1 MLWEFVEVWQYPST
15 YLTASEV
22 TMVDRSHRTR
32 TVALVGHAGAGKTT
46 LVERLL
52 ATTGAIDR
60 AGSVVDG
67 TTVCDTEPE
76 EIARRHS
83 LSTAVAPIVVGEE
96 RIDLLDTPGVADFVC
111 EVERALA
118 VADVAVVVVSA
129 IDGVEVQTEVVWRLA
144 GREGIPRVV
153 VITKLDR
160 EGAKYD
166 QVLSSLAEA
175 FGKGIA
181 PVELPLGEG
190 PEFCGVADLLA
201 DMAITYD
208 ESGKATT
215 GPVPDSIADVEHH
228 VREQLVEGI
237 VLADD
242 ELMSRY
248 LDGDTLSMEEL
259 EAALS
264 LGLAD
269 GSVVPVVC
277 VSGETGIG
285 VDRLASLLSEL
296 APSRGVHGER
306 GGEPVEVTRDP
317 EGPTVLRAFKTV
329 LDPFVGRVT
338 WLEVVSG
345 TVRPDTTLVN
355 ARTRSDERLRTLQV
369 PKGKELVAVNEVA
382 AGDLVAVPKLADTRA
397 GDVLAPKGF
406 DVTFPLPASAPTH
419 EVAVVSRKQGDED
432 KLMASLHRLEE
443 EDPGLRVRQD
453 DEVHQTVLTVMGDT
467 HLAVVLERLKRK
479 YGVEVDVEERRHS
492 YRRTIQ
498 RSAAAEGRHKKQTGG
513 HGQFAVAH
521 LRVEPLGRGEGFQFA
536 DEVVG
541 GAIPRQFIP
550 AVQHGVEKAMASG
563 AGGAIP
569 FVDIKVTC
577 DDGKHHS
584 VDSSEAAFEM
594 AGALAFQEAVA
605 AAGATVLEPISRVE
619 VDVPTRF
626 LGDVLS
632 DLNGRRGRVVSSEPS
647 DDGQTTVVALVPA
660 TELARYTTDLRGIA
674 GGHGTFRTT
683 FDHFAELPANLAAKV
698 AAS

>member
-1 MLWEFVEVWQYPST
+1 MVE
-15 YLTASEV
+15 
-22 TMVDRSHRTR
+22 RSHRTR

-46 LVERLL
+46 LAERLL
-52 ATTGAIDR
+52 ATTGAIER
-60 AGSVVDG
+60 AGTVVDG

-83 LSTAVAPIVVGEE
+83 LSTSVAPITVGTE
-96 RIDLLDTPGVADFVC
+96 RIDLLDTPGVADFIC

-129 IDGVEVQTEVVWRLA
+129 VDGVEVQTEVVWRLA
-144 GREGIPRVV
+144 RREGIPRVI

-160 EGAKYD
+160 EGANYD

-190 PEFCGVADLLA
+190 PEFRGVADLLA
-201 DMAITYD
+201 DVAITYD
-208 ESGKATT
+208 AGVAST
-215 GPVPDSIADVEHH
+215 GPVPDSIAEVEHR

-242 ELMSRY
+242 ELMTRY
-248 LDGDTLSMEEL
+248 LDGDALSMEEL
-259 EAALS
+259 EDALS

-269 GSVVPVVC
+269 GSVVRVVC

-306 GGEPVEVTRDP
+306 AGEPVEVPRDAS
-317 EGPTVLRAFKTV
+317 GPTVLRAFKTV

-345 TVRPDTTLVN
+345 TLHPDDTLVN
-355 ARTRSDERLRTLQV
+355 TRTRSDERLRSLQV
-369 PKGKELVAVNEVA
+369 PKGKELVAVTEVT

-406 DVTFPLPASAPTH
+406 DVALPLPSSAPTH

-432 KLMASLHRLEE
+432 KLMVSLHRLEE

-479 YGVEVDVEERRHS
+479 YGVEVDTEERRHS
-492 YRRTIQ
+492 YRRTIL

-521 LRVEPLGRGEGFQFA
+521 LRVEPLPRGEGFQFV

-550 AVQHGVEKAMASG
+550 AVQHGIEKAMASG

-632 DLNGRRGRVVSSEPS
+632 DLNGRRGRVVSSDPS

-674 GGHGTFRTT
+674 GGHGTFRAT
-683 FDHFAELPANLAAKV
+683 FNHFAELPANLAAKV

>member
-1 MLWEFVEVWQYPST
+1 MAV
-15 YLTASEV
+15 AV
-22 TMVDRSHRTR
+22 TTHRTR
-32 TVALVGHAGAGKTT
+32 TVALVGHAGSGKTT

-52 ATTGAIDR
+52 ATTGAIPKP
-60 AGSVVDG
+60 GSVLEG

-76 EIARRHS
+76 EVARRHS
-83 LSTAVAPIVVGEE
+83 LSMTIAPIALGEE
-96 RIDLLDTPGVADFVC
+96 RIDLIDTPGVADFVV

-118 VADVAVVVVSA
+118 VADVAVIVVSA
-129 IDGVEVQTEVVWRLA
+129 TDGVEVQTEVVWRLA
-144 GREGIPRVV
+144 GREGIPRVIV
-153 VITKLDR
+153 VTKLDR
-160 EGAKYD
+160 EGARYG
-166 QVLSSLAEA
+166 QVLDSLRDA

-181 PVELPLGEG
+181 PVELPIGEG
-190 PEFCGVADLLA
+190 TGFRGIADLLA
-201 DMAITYD
+201 DVAITYD
-208 ESGKATT
+208 AGSPKSE
-215 GPVPDSIADVEHH
+215 PVPAEIADEEHR

-242 ELMSRY
+242 DLMARY
-248 LDGDTLSMEEL
+248 LEGDALSMEEL

-264 LGLAD
+264 VGLSD

-296 APSRGVHGER
+296 SPSRGVHGSR
-306 GGEPVEVTRDP
+306 GGEEVELPRDP
-317 EGPTVLRAFKTV
+317 DGPAVLRAFKTV
-329 LDPFVGRVT
+329 LDPFVGRIT

-345 TVRPDTTLVN
+345 TVHPDDTLVN
-355 ARTRSDERLRTLQV
+355 SRSRADERLRTLQV
-369 PKGKELVAVNEVA
+369 PRGKELVSVQEVI
-382 AGDLVAVPKLADTRA
+382 AGDLVAVPKLADTIA

-406 DVTFPLPASAPTH
+406 DVSLPLPEGAAPTH
-419 EVAVVSRKQGDED
+419 EVAVVARKQGDDD
-432 KLMASLHRLEE
+432 KLMVGLHRLEE

-453 DEVHQTVLTVMGDT
+453 DEAHQTVLTVMGDT

-498 RSAAAEGRHKKQTGG
+498 KAAAAEGRHKKQTGG

-521 LRVEPLGRGEGFQFA
+521 LRIEPLPRGSGFEFK

-541 GAIPRQFIP
+541 GSIPRQFIP
-550 AVQHGVEKAMASG
+550 AVQHGVQKAMAT
-563 AGGAIP
+563 GGNQGIP
-569 FVDIKVTC
+569 FVDIRVIC

-594 AGALAFQEAVA
+594 AGSLAFHDAVA
-605 AAGATVLEPISRVE
+605 AAGTVILEPITHVA

-632 DLNGRRGRVVSSEPS
+632 DLNARRGRVVSSEPT
-647 DDGQTTVVALVPA
+647 DDGQTRVVALVPT
-660 TELARYTTDLRGIA
+660 TELSRYTTDLRGIA
-674 GGHGTFRTT
+674 GGHGSFTAT
-683 FDHFAELPANLAAKV
+683 FDHFSELPANLAAKL